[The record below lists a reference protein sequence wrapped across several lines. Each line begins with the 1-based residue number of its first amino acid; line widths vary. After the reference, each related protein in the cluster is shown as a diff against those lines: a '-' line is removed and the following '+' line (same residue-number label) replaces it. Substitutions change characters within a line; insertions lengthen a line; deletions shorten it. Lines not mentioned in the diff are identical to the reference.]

1 MFTWENLDNAAAA
14 YTKLIGR
21 VAALKPEDGPA
32 DQEAMKPYREKFAQQ
47 MGNDLNTSM
56 GVTALFDVLKAK
68 TNDAT
73 KLALIGDLTACCP
86 CPCWRKRRRSGRRR
100 PRPRPPRRRA
110 DYTVTGEGDPA
121 IDALVMQRYE
131 AKKAKNFAEAD
142 RIRDELK
149 AQGIEITI
157 PRPAPAGSGYKR
169 KNNQKSMWYAT
180 WIFDSILK

>member
-14 YTKLIGR
+14 YTKLIAR
-21 VAALKPEDGPA
+21 IAALDPADGPV
-32 DQEAMKPYREKFAQQ
+32 DQEAMKPYREKFGQQ

-73 KLALIGDLTACCP
+73 KLAILDSFDQVLSLSLLEKAAALRDANAKAQSAKATG
-86 CPCWRKRRRSGRRR
+86 G
-100 PRPRPPRRRA
+100 
-110 DYTVTGEGDPA
+110 YTVTGEGDPA

-149 AQGIEITI
+149 AQGIEIIDTKGG
-157 PRPAPAGSGYKR
+157 ASWKR
-169 KNNQKSMWYAT
+169 V
-180 WIFDSILK
+180 